1 MLIPVILSGG
11 SGTRLWPL
19 SRKLYPKQFLPL
31 AGENT
36 MFQMTVERAAKVS
49 GGVAPLVVCNED
61 HRFLA
66 AEQLRQLDMEPQAIV
81 LEPIGRNTAPATAV
95 AAFKAAE
102 VNPDALVL
110 VLPADHVIE
119 GDEAFAA
126 AVAAGKKAA
135 EQGYLVT
142 FGVTPTGPETGY
154 GYINMGEVL
163 PGSSD
168 EEPRARNVAAF
179 VEKPNLETAQKYVD
193 SGAYAWNAGIFLFKA
208 QAYLDELARH
218 VPSMVESCKLSLVK
232 SESDLDFTRLDK
244 EAFTNCV
251 DDSIDYAV
259 MEKTDKAAVVPLS
272 AAWSDLGSWKALWE
286 VMDKDEDAN
295 VLIGDA
301 VVHDTTGT
309 YIRAESRLIAAVGVT
324 DTVIV
329 ETKDAILVA
338 PKDRVQDVKAIVNQL
353 KVDDRT
359 ELAVHRKNY
368 RPWGAFEGIDTDEGF
383 QVKRITVNP
392 GATLS
397 LQMHHHRAEH
407 WIVVRGTALVTKGD
421 EEILVSE
428 DQSTYIPLGTVHRLN
443 NPGKIPLELIE
454 VQTGSYLGEDDIVR
468 FEDVYGRKEQ
478 KTKY

>member
-1 MLIPVILSGG
+1 MIIPVILSGG

-31 AGENT
+31 AGDET

-49 GGVAPLVVCNED
+49 GGVPPLVVCNED

-66 AEQLRQLDMEPQAIV
+66 AEQPRQIGVAPQAII
-81 LEPIGRNTAPATAV
+81 LEPVGRNTAPATAV

-102 VNPDALVL
+102 ANPDALML

-119 GDEAFAA
+119 GDEAFGA
-126 AVAAGKKAA
+126 AVQAGTKAA
-135 EQGYLVT
+135 EQGRLVT

-154 GYINMGEVL
+154 GYINMGDAL
-163 PGSSD
+163 PEAPG
-168 EEPRARNVAAF
+168 AHKVAAF
-179 VEKPNLETAQKYVD
+179 VEKPDRETAQKYVD
-193 SGAYAWNAGIFLFKA
+193 SGSYAWNAGIFLFSA

-218 VPSMVESCKLSLVK
+218 AASMVESCKLSLVK

-244 EAFTNCV
+244 EAFTACV
-251 DDSIDYAV
+251 EDSIDYAV
-259 MEKTDKAAVVPLS
+259 MEKTDKAAVVPLA

-286 VMDKDEDAN
+286 VMDKDADGN
-295 VLIGDA
+295 VLNGDA

-309 YIRAESRLIAAVGVT
+309 YIRSESRLVAAVGVK

-353 KVDDRT
+353 KADDRT

-368 RPWGAFEGIDTDEGF
+368 RPWGAFEGIDTEDGF

-454 VQTGSYLGEDDIVR
+454 VQTGNYLGEDDIVR
-468 FEDVYGRKEQ
+468 FDDMYGRREQ